1 MKSRP
6 LVSVVMNCYNGE
18 AFLGDA
24 IDSVYAQTYQNWEI
38 IFWDNASTDKSARI
52 AQGYDQKLQYYK
64 DITTKPL
71 YEARALA
78 VQKAKGKYLAFLD
91 CDDWWDPHK
100 LEKQV
105 PLFQHEHVGFVYG
118 NYWVE
123 NEIKG
128 TRTISSQNICSPGR
142 ILDDVLKRY
151 TIGILTLMIRRSAYE
166 ELDKGFDGRFSV
178 IGDFDIVSRL
188 AANWE
193 SDYVDE
199 PIAHYRW
206 HRDNYSNTHPQES
219 SEEFE
224 EWYEGIKSHSVISKS
239 NELYNIPIKI
249 NYMKGMFYMR
259 NKMKRE
265 GLKFLLNIPLFR
277 KEKLK
282 LIVAFILPTF
292 ILRNLSI

>member
-1 MKSRP
+1 MQTYEDERIQYYLSEKFTSLGEARNQAIMKSK
-6 LVSVVMNCYNGE
+6 GE
-18 AFLGDA
+18 F
-24 IDSVYAQTYQNWEI
+24 I
-38 IFWDNASTDKSARI
+38 
-52 AQGYDQKLQYYK
+52 
-64 DITTKPL
+64 
-71 YEARALA
+71 
-78 VQKAKGKYLAFLD
+78 AFLD

-128 TRTISSQNICSPGR
+128 TRIISSQNIYSPGR
-142 ILDDVLKRY
+142 ILDDVLKHY
-151 TIGILTLMIRRSAYE
+151 TIGMLTLMIRRSAYE

-188 AANWE
+188 AAKWE

-206 HRDNYSNTHPQES
+206 HRDNYTNTHPQKSGDEL
-219 SEEFE
+219 E
-224 EWYEGIKSHSVISKS
+224 EWYEDIKSHSVISKS

-249 NYMKGMFYMR
+249 NYVKGIFYMR

-265 GLKFLLNIPLFR
+265 GFQFLLNIRPFI
-277 KEKLK
+277 
-282 LIVAFILPTF
+282 IVGMNAQGRHT
-292 ILRNLSI
+292 